1 MPDWLWLLIFASDQT
16 LNPHP
21 AGRDSVAPTVAME
34 IAYCHRQSPSGWR
47 RLFAEPAVTAV

>member
-1 MPDWLWLLIFASDQT
+1 MPDRLWLLIFASEQT

-34 IAYCHRQSPSGWR
+34 IAYCHRQSLSGWR
-47 RLFAEPAVTAV
+47 RLSAEPAVTAV